1 MKKYIMIT
9 RNSFMSSI
17 IYRFHFFYTSLSNIF
32 YIIIIYFLWKAI
44 YRGSGGSINGMTF
57 NQTFIYLALALSI
70 FCLFKTYTD
79 WEMSYEV
86 VNGIIVMDL
95 IKPIDIQLMKM
106 FGAIGFV
113 FYNFITVTLP
123 ALFIIIFI
131 FQPGVIT
138 VRSIA
143 LSIIPIVLAFFISFN
158 IDYVIGLTSFYTESI
173 WGISI
178 AKDTIVLLL
187 SGAVIPINFF
197 PDILRKIVG
206 FLPFQAI
213 YHIPLTI
220 LISKDMSIYDYL
232 KFLGIQ
238 LSWAIVLYAV
248 NRLYYSKA
256 IKVVTVNGG

>member
-1 MKKYIMIT
+1 MKKYLMII

-17 IYRFHFFYTSLSNIF
+17 IYRFHFFYTSLSNVF
-32 YIIIIYFLWKAI
+32 YIIMIYFLWRAI
-44 YRGSGGSINGMTF
+44 YKGSGGSINGMTF
-57 NQTFIYLALALSI
+57 DQTFIYLALAVSI
-70 FCLFKTYTD
+70 FCLFKTWTD

-123 ALFIIIFI
+123 ALFVIIFI

-187 SGAVIPINFF
+187 SGALIPINFF
-197 PDILRKIVG
+197 PEILRKIVG
-206 FLPFQAI
+206 LLPFQAI

-220 LISKDMSIYDYL
+220 LISKDLSIYEYL

-238 LSWAIVLYAV
+238 LSWAIALYAL
-248 NRLYYSKA
+248 NRFYYSRA